1 MRAHTLTLPLLLA
14 LGGCGAEFSV
24 QDNGGFQGDLDGGA
38 DTGAQAPGDAADTG
52 LGGGDGL
59 PPEDEVDRLALK
71 PALTDVFVFIAAPE
85 RDTVTRV
92 NVQTLE
98 VKTIAVGD
106 RPTVVETLPDQRRAV
121 VLNQGDDSVTILDG
135 TALSGETVDIRD
147 NLNRM
152 ALAPGGQWAVLWY
165 DPLADEGDVD
175 LGGAAS
181 FNEISLV
188 DLDRRLHVPVVP
200 GFNPKGV
207 AFTPDGAL
215 ALVVSDASLAVL
227 DLTEDDPIPQVIPI
241 ADPLA
246 APVAEE
252 VVVAPDGARA
262 FVRQRG
268 RDVITVVDLAT
279 EDVDEVAVGAG
290 PTDLDLTPDGTE
302 AVVVCR
308 GAKELDILEVDDPL
322 ATPRVVPFPDTTP
335 LGSVSI
341 GGDGLALL
349 YTTASNTNR
358 YATWLTSTDVI
369 ELKPL
374 PKPVVALSRTPDGSS
389 LLAVHP
395 AADAD
400 DGTTPEPYKGKPAVS
415 LISLSDLRANTISL
429 SSPVKAFSN
438 SPDGTLGYVILED
451 ERYLEVLDYQRLLYE
466 EIDIPSVPAFLG
478 VLPDLDTTDADRP
491 AAWISQEHPLGRLSF
506 WDPDD
511 GSLQTLTGFELNS
524 QIEE

>member
-1 MRAHTLTLPLLLA
+1 MHTRPWTLPLMLA
-14 LGGCGAEFSV
+14 LGGCSAEFALSGEA
-24 QDNGGFQGDLDGGA
+24 DYDGSYDLNDTGGQAPGDTFDLGGA
-38 DTGAQAPGDAADTG
+38 DT
-52 LGGGDGL
+52 GL
-59 PPEDEVDRLALK
+59 PPEDETDRLALR

-92 NVQTLE
+92 NVQTLA
-98 VKTIAVGD
+98 VKTIPVGD
-106 RPTVVETLPDQRRAV
+106 RPTVVKTLPDMRRAV
-121 VLNQGDDSVTILDG
+121 VLNQGDDTVTILDG
-135 TALSGETVDIRD
+135 EALQGQTVAIRD
-147 NLNRM
+147 NLNTL

-165 DPLADEGDVD
+165 DPAADDGDVD

-188 DLDRRLHVPVVP
+188 DLDRRVHVPVVP

-227 DLTEDDPIPQVIPI
+227 DLTEDDPVPRVIAI
-241 ADPLA
+241 ADPLS
-246 APVAEE
+246 APIAEE

-268 RDVITVVDLAT
+268 RNVVTVVDLAT
-279 EDVDEVAVGAG
+279 EAVDEVAVGEG
-290 PTDLDLTPDGTE
+290 PTDLDLTPDGME

-308 GAKELDILEVDDPL
+308 AAAELHVLDVADPL
-322 ATPRVVPFPDTTP
+322 SPARVVPFPDTTP
-335 LGSVSI
+335 LGSVTI
-341 GGDGLALL
+341 GDDGLALL
-349 YTTASNTNR
+349 FTTASATNR
-358 YATWLTSTDVI
+358 YATWLTSTDLI

-374 PKPVVALSRTPDGSS
+374 PKPVVSLTRTPDGSS

-395 AADAD
+395 STDAAD
-400 DGTTPEPYKGKPAVS
+400 GSTPEPYRGKPALS
-415 LISLSDLRANTISL
+415 LISMADLRANTISL
-429 SSPVKAFSN
+429 SSPVEAFAN
-438 SPDGTLGYVILED
+438 SPDGALGYVILEGQ
-451 ERYLEVLDYQRLLYE
+451 RYLEVLDYKRLLYD
-466 EIDIPSVPAFLG
+466 EIDLPSVPAFLG
-478 VLPDLDTTDADRP
+478 VLPDLDTKDADRP

-511 GSLQTLTGFELNS
+511 GSLRTLTGFELNS